1 MKIAGLDKCNL
12 KGSKYFY
19 QEERPKW
26 AWHVIINASD
36 DKLCTG
42 VTLRYAWPN
51 LNINSWFNLPSR
63 RLESRL
69 STRPRMRS
77 TLWGIISPSL
87 TFSITIF
94 IFRHLIC
101 DAVLWEATDYTPTSF
116 FSAAWCLREAKRE
129 VDNNSVEKDDSD
141 DVDLQNEAKTKR
153 YNYQISFFSHE
164 DKPRAF

>member
-42 VTLRYAWPN
+42 VTLRDAWPN
-51 LNINSWFNLPSR
+51 LNINSCFNLPSR

>member
-1 MKIAGLDKCNL
+1 MHRCYD
-12 KGSKYFY
+12 
-19 QEERPKW
+19 EM
-26 AWHVIINASD
+26 H
-36 DKLCTG
+36 TH
-42 VTLRYAWPN
+42 N
-51 LNINSWFNLPSR
+51 LNINSCFNLPSR

-77 TLWGIISPSL
+77 TLCGIISPSL

-164 DKPRAF
+164 DKLGELSRGKGATFGETFVALLLQATAFSLLFCKVQTY